1 MIIIMMTRNPFG
13 GSSGVILKRRR
24 GFFWSAALAGYRVV
38 RRRLKRSLPKR
49 FLGNLVSGF
58 ILEMGPLKMIT
69 DSAAGSC
76 VGPEFEDFLWR
87 TIITRAVRELVEEA
101 DHIVFEEEISV
112 VSNVCL

>member
-1 MIIIMMTRNPFG
+1 M
-13 GSSGVILKRRR
+13 ILKRRR
-24 GFFWSAALAGYRVV
+24 GFFWSAALAGYRAV

-87 TIITRAVRELVEEA
+87 TTEDIITRAVRELVEEA